1 MKRVIKVADYDTQR
15 ETKFS
20 VEGNAA
26 KLDDI
31 TKFLESGGGIK

>member
-1 MKRVIKVADYDTQR
+1 MKWVIKVADYDTQR
-15 ETKFS
+15 EIKFS

-31 TKFLESGGGIK
+31 TKLLESGGGY